1 PKGNGPTDC
10 PVPSC
15 EGRRRGSDKLLPYQI
30 STAVEGENP
39 PPVVSG
45 RLIHHPRT
53 LHNTA
58 RLLADERAE
67 VARQGH
73 GGGGQAELRDRNAD
87 VSSLGG
93 LLVLLPSMDIG
104 ARRVDLPGAGGN
116 VVALHDR
123 DISTRALRARLCLP
137 MPTSLEDHHASQCG
151 VQRDSRTEM

>member
-1 PKGNGPTDC
+1 MLSGPASRRHRPSRTPPARGRPARIASRSTLCRRSARRALKNRGRFARYAAPKGNGPTDC

-93 LLVLLPSMDIG
+93 LLVLLPS
-104 ARRVDLPGAGGN
+104 
-116 VVALHDR
+116 
-123 DISTRALRARLCLP
+123 
-137 MPTSLEDHHASQCG
+137 
-151 VQRDSRTEM
+151 